1 MAYITRIGGA
11 FRLSVMDLATGQSQ
25 QISDASDDESP
36 SFSPNSK
43 LIVYASRA
51 GGKEVL
57 MTTTLD
63 GKIKTPLL
71 VTLVEVREPTWGSF
85 APQ

>member
-1 MAYITRIGGA
+1 
-11 FRLSVMDLATGQSQ
+11 MDLGTGQAQ
-25 QISDASDDESP
+25 QISDANDDESP
-36 SFSPNSK
+36 SFAPNGR

-71 VTLVEVREPTWGSF
+71 VTLAEVREPTWGPF
-85 APQ
+85 TRQ